1 MKNRILT
8 SICAAVM
15 AVSAVSAFTAYAED
29 DGTPHV
35 KGIQM
40 IGGSDPSDK
49 YDRIPDTDTFE
60 ARINAYIIDQETI
73 GKIQSETASYVIDQ
87 EIISYVDKSC
97 TIKNAR
103 TDITIDAGDNDLVV
117 VLDDLELY
125 TTITVKADKGS
136 VTFYVKGDLICNS
149 PGSGIVWDKITDGKI
164 IHYSQG
170 IPINVYGVKDSTI
183 TLEDGTMLCG
193 NCRMPGTELTVNG
206 HGRITVEYIDEM
218 AKDLSEVKTFQPS
231 LMGTFL
237 FEYVDNYDFDA
248 LYCNESDEQDV
259 VMYGDANEDGY
270 LDMSDAVII
279 MQSISNPAK
288 FRLSD
293 KGSVNADVAG
303 GSDGVTNADALAIQ
317 KHLLQLK

>member
-1 MKNRILT
+1 MKKRILA

-15 AVSAVSAFTAYAED
+15 AMSAVSAFTAVAED

-40 IGGSDPSDK
+40 IGGSDHPDNS
-49 YDRIPDTDTFE
+49 DRIPDFRDVFDE
-60 ARINAYIIDQETI
+60 YVIDQETI
-73 GKIQSETASYVIDQ
+73 DNIQSETASYVIDQ

-103 TDITIDAGDNDLVV
+103 TDITIDAGDNDLIV

-149 PGSGIVWDKITDGKI
+149 PGSGIVWDEITDGKI
-164 IHYSQG
+164 VHYSQG
-170 IPINVYGVKDSTI
+170 IPIKVYGVKDSTV

-193 NCRMPGTELTVNG
+193 NCMMPETELTVNG
-206 HGRITVEYIDEM
+206 HGRITVEYINEM
-218 AKDLSEVKTFQPS
+218 VEDFLEVKTFRPS
-231 LMGTFL
+231 MIGTFL
-237 FEYVDNYDFDA
+237 FESVNTNGSEA
-248 LYCNESDEQDV
+248 LYCNESNEQDV
-259 VMYGDANEDGY
+259 VMYGDANEDGF
-270 LDMSDAVII
+270 LDMSDAVMI

-293 KGSVNADVAG
+293 KGKVNADVAG